1 MTSRKQ
7 NPSADFDQRDTVAL
21 SSSKILAR
29 EIGQSD
35 PGECPYVLFLGAGAS
50 VTSGISTS
58 YQLTKQW
65 QEEIFCD
72 LFDEP
77 YPIPSGS
84 SLEESFEAWV
94 NNSTTDE
101 ELDQEAE
108 IKDDFRIWFERTI
121 GDYEWRS
128 NNLYSA
134 LFEYVRQSKEARQS
148 FIEQITSGDGV
159 SPSLGYFYL
168 ATLLREK
175 VIECILTTNF
185 DDLVADALFRFYDQ
199 RPIVCAFESSINN
212 FNNSSK
218 RPKIVKL
225 HGDYLFNDIRNTD
238 KELVA
243 LDVNME
249 NKMIELC
256 QDRGLVFIGYG
267 GADTTIMD
275 PITKQLQVN
284 ERFLTKDLHWCVRRS
299 DGKKGNRTRIHRSE
313 LPNSVWLLKK
323 RFPTRVH
330 LYEIDGFDFFMSDI
344 VAEADVNSDEC
355 FNAVPE
361 RNTPQIFI
369 KEFQKFRVGHAPSAR
384 MSEDFIKASEYHG
397 ERESAVGVCLRR
409 ANVLWEVGK
418 ELRDNRQRY
427 QDASAKFEESVRV
440 AEDAPIETATEVE
453 KWGLTTRMLG
463 SVIGALKCQIKLDDK
478 SEGEKW
484 AQKVNELLQAGTKD
498 WGSVSS
504 KESELDEYIST
515 LYNGFCGAAVA
526 STASYLDPTV
536 ALEHC
541 QMCKKLLERN
551 KIGRAKLKK
560 LETDADAVEMLEMIK
575 NNGKRQQKVDK
586 G

>member
-1 MTSRKQ
+1 MTSKKK
-7 NPSADFDQRDTVAL
+7 NNNTDLDQRDTVAL

-72 LFDEP
+72 LLDET
-77 YPIPSGS
+77 YPIPAGS
-84 SLEESFEAWV
+84 SLEENFKAWIK
-94 NNSTTDE
+94 NSTSDD
-101 ELDQEAE
+101 ELDLEAE
-108 IKDDFRIWFERTI
+108 IKEDFRIWFEKTI

-148 FIEQITSGDGV
+148 FIEQITSGDSV

-168 ATLLREK
+168 ATLLRKK

-212 FNNSSK
+212 FNNSSN

-267 GADTTIMD
+267 GADSTIMD

-284 ERFLTKDLHWCVRRS
+284 ERFLTKDLHWCVRRAS
-299 DGKKGNRTRIHRSE
+299 GKESIRTRIHRNE
-313 LPNSVWLLKK
+313 LPHSVWLLKK

-330 LYEIDGFDFFMSDI
+330 IYEIDGFDFFMSDI
-344 VAEADVNSDEC
+344 VAEANVDSDES
-355 FNAVPE
+355 FSAVRE

-369 KEFQKFRVGHAPSAR
+369 KEFRKFRVGHAPSAR

-397 ERESAVGVCLRR
+397 ERESAVGACLRR

-418 ELRDNRQRY
+418 ELRDNRKQY
-427 QDASAKFEESVRV
+427 KEASAKFEESVRV
-440 AEDAPIETATEVE
+440 AEEAPIETATEVE

-463 SVIGALKCQIKLDDK
+463 SVTGALKCQIKLSDK
-478 SEGEKW
+478 SEGERW
-484 AQKVNELLQAGTKD
+484 AQKLNELLTVGSEVWA
-498 WGSVSS
+498 SVSS

-515 LYNGFCGAAVA
+515 LYNGFCAAAVA
-526 STASYLDPTV
+526 STASYLDSNV

-541 QMCKKLLERN
+541 QMCKKLLGRN
-551 KIGRAKLKK
+551 KIGIAKLKK
-560 LETDADAVEMLEMIK
+560 LEAEPDAQEMLSRIK
-575 NNGKRQQKVDK
+575 NHSKKTTVKEKR
-586 G
+586 